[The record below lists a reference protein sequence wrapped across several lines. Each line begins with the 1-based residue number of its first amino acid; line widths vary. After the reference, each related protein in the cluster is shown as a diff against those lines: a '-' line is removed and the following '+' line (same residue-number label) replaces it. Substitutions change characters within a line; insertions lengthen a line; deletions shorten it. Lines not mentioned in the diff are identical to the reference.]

1 MKIRT
6 IEERLSA
13 LEQRAGAEG
22 ADVAK
27 VTDTDAKSLAINEWV
42 RKNYT
47 LTEELAIHRK
57 ALRKILDK
65 LGIEDEEFDK
75 YDAFVEAHKDKVK
88 NENN

>member
-1 MKIRT
+1 MKIKT

-22 ADVAK
+22 ANVAK
-27 VTDTDAKSLAINEWV
+27 VTDTDAKSLAINDWV
-42 RKNYT
+42 RKNYA

-65 LGIEDEEFDK
+65 LGIEDEEFNK

>member
-1 MKIRT
+1 MKIKT

-13 LEQRAGAEG
+13 LEQREGAEG
-22 ADVAK
+22 ANVAK
-27 VTDTDAKSLAINEWV
+27 VTDTDPKSLAVNDWV

-75 YDAFVEAHKDKVK
+75 YDAFVEAHKNKVK